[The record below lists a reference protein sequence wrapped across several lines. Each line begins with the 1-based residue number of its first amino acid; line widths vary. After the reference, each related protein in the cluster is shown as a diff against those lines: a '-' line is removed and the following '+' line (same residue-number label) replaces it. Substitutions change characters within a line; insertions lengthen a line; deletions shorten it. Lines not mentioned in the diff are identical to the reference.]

1 MAYLLS
7 VEQVLSMSEYIEE
20 QLNIANG
27 CDHSRKH
34 LMQWLNDNIEQEKI
48 PSVIEEMNH
57 MGGFCDCEVLM
68 NCYEDYDE
76 ELISEDDQ

>member
-7 VEQVLSMSEYIEE
+7 VEQVFSMSEYIEE

-48 PSVIEEMNH
+48 LRALCPTDSKRETPAQVSINA
-57 MGGFCDCEVLM
+57 
-68 NCYEDYDE
+68 
-76 ELISEDDQ
+76 

>member
-7 VEQVLSMSEYIEE
+7 VEQVFSMSEYIEE

-48 PSVIEEMNH
+48 PSVIEEINH

-76 ELISEDDQ
+76 ELIPEDEQ

>member
-48 PSVIEEMNH
+48 PSVIEEINH

-68 NCYEDYDE
+68 NCYEDYDA
-76 ELISEDDQ
+76 ELIPGDEQ